1 MNKKELL
8 AKAKLANALIE
19 DKESRVILSL
29 FIDNLKLD
37 IEKEKPTLGFKAGK
51 DKDDADGE
59 T

>member
-19 DKESRVILSL
+19 DKESRVILGL

-37 IEKEKPTLGFKAGK
+37 IEREKPTLGFRSSK
-51 DKDDADGE
+51 DENDADGE